1 MSDHLAT
8 NRTPAPSPVTA
19 AAINGVSAVTATRT
33 NELLGHPAD
42 ARLLI
47 VNADDFGMCHAIN
60 DATIGAYRDGIVSS
74 TSLMV
79 PCPWA
84 QHAMELLAAHP
95 SAPFAVHLTLVC
107 DFHRYRWGPVS
118 PREKVPSLV
127 DAAGHFLGTDEIPTL
142 LARAHLP
149 EVEREF
155 RAQIEV
161 VLAAGLAPTHLDW
174 HCLADGGRD
183 DIFDLS
189 VALAREYGLALRV
202 HAHSSAATCRHLG
215 LPTVN
220 HDVLDSYRFEPRDK
234 AARYAELLRALPAG
248 LSEWAVHP
256 SLGTPEAQALEPAT
270 WQVRRSDFD
279 FLVSSQARA
288 IIDEEGIVLTDYR
301 ALQAF
306 WAR

>member
-1 MSDHLAT
+1 MSDHPAT
-8 NRTPAPSPVTA
+8 ESSPASPPGTA
-19 AAINGVSAVTATRT
+19 ASVSGVTQKTAGQM
-33 NELLGHPAD
+33 NELLGYPAD
-42 ARLLI
+42 TRLLI

-60 DATIGAYRDGIVSS
+60 DATIAAYRDGIVSS
-74 TSLMV
+74 TTLMV

-84 QHAMELLAAHP
+84 RHAMELLAAHP
-95 SAPFAVHLTLVC
+95 ALQFGVHLTLVC
-107 DFHRYRWGPVS
+107 EFQRYRWGPVS
-118 PREKVPSLV
+118 ARGEVPSLV
-127 DAAGHFLGTDEIPTL
+127 DAAGHFLSIDEIPSL
-142 LARAHLP
+142 LTRARLP

-174 HCLADGGRD
+174 HCLADSGRT

-202 HAHSSAATCRHLG
+202 HARSSAATCRRLG
-215 LPTVN
+215 LPTVD
-220 HDVLDSYRFEPRDK
+220 HDVLDSYRFDPQVK

-279 FLVSSQARA
+279 FLVSPEARA

-301 ALQAF
+301 ALQTL